1 MFLKELLIHEEET
14 LIRRIEFKKGLN
26 LIIDETQSKDTKES
40 GNNVGKTTVLRLV
53 NFCFGSDGSNIYKDP
68 EFKNKTNVE
77 VEKFLTERNI
87 IITLILKEN
96 LDREASKEIKIRRNF
111 LSRSKKIL
119 EINGQKQTAKGYLQT
134 LKQEIFISGHEKP
147 TIKQIVAKNIRDEK
161 NRLVNTVNVLN
172 QYTKIEEYEA
182 LYLFWLGVEPNSNA
196 RKQELLKDH
205 TQETNMLS
213 RIEKSVSVAQ
223 IDQALLVINRNI
235 SVLNEKKSKLNVN
248 ENYEQDLDSLNKTK
262 QRMNEIST
270 LVSSLEMRKNLINES
285 KRELEKEIS
294 HISADEVRELYS
306 EAQKLIPEIQK
317 SFEETIQFHNKM
329 IENKLEFI
337 TKEIPAIE
345 SQLTESSSELTDL
358 ISQETELTEKL
369 KNSDLLED
377 LQKIVSELSTS
388 HERKG
393 ELEEKKRLWVQSS
406 SRIKKIEIEL
416 EGINKG
422 IYSKDDLITSRVA
435 ELNKHFS
442 EISSKLYGEQFIV
455 SPEKHEKGYQLSIS
469 SLSGNLGTGKKKGQI
484 AAFDLAYIRFADE
497 QGIKCLHFIMQDQI
511 ENVHENQI
519 NNILLDVVNKTNCQ
533 YIVPIL
539 RDKLPKAISAETY
552 NVTNLSQSDKLFRL

>member
-1 MFLKELLIHEEET
+1 MFLKELLIHEEES
-14 LIRRIEFKKGLN
+14 LIRKIEFKKGLN
-26 LIIDETQSKDTKES
+26 LIIDETKSRNTKES

-53 NFCFGSDGSNIYKDP
+53 NFCFGSDGSNIYKDT
-68 EFKNKTNVE
+68 EFRNKTNVE

-96 LDREASKEIKIRRNF
+96 LDREDSKEVTIRRNF

-119 EINGQKQTAKGYLQT
+119 EINGEKQTIKGFLKT
-134 LKQEIFISGHEKP
+134 LKQKVFMSGHEKP

-161 NRLVNTVNVLN
+161 NRVVNTVNVLN
-172 QYTKIEEYEA
+172 HYTTIAEYEA
-182 LYLFWLGVEPNSNA
+182 LFLFWLGVEPDSSA

-205 TQETNMLS
+205 TQETNMLN

-223 IDQALLVINRNI
+223 VDQSLLVINRNI
-235 SVLNEKKSKLNVN
+235 EKLNEKKSKLNVN
-248 ENYEQDLDSLNKTK
+248 ENYEEDLESLNKTK
-262 QRMNEIST
+262 QRMNELST
-270 LVSSLEMRKNLINES
+270 LVSTLEMRKSLIIES
-285 KRELEKEIS
+285 KSELEKEIS
-294 HISADEVRELYS
+294 HISADEIHALYS
-306 EAQKLIPEIQK
+306 EAKKLIPELQK

-329 IENKLEFI
+329 IESKLDFI
-337 TKEIPAIE
+337 TKEAPAIDAK
-345 SQLTESSSELTDL
+345 LTKSNSELSSL
-358 ISQETELTEKL
+358 ITHETELAERL
-369 KNSDLLED
+369 KSSDLLED
-377 LQKIVSELSTS
+377 LQKIVTDLVTS

-406 SRIKKIEIEL
+406 SRIEQIEAEL
-416 EGINKG
+416 SSINKG

-435 ELNKHFS
+435 GLNKHFS
-442 EISSKLYGEQFIV
+442 EISSELYGEQFIV

-497 QGIKCLHFIMQDQI
+497 QGIRCLHFIMQDQI
-511 ENVHENQI
+511 ENIHENQI

-533 YIVPIL
+533 YIVPVL
-539 RDKLPKAISAETY
+539 RDKLPKAINADTY
-552 NVTNLSQSDKLFRL
+552 KITALSQSDKLFRI